1 MNLREQVEHTPNVF
15 EKLLSPLLSRVR
27 EEEAQLPED
36 PKEKMTL
43 SNFSTVMVY
52 GILKGYLGLR
62 RIEKGVESA
71 PPELGLP
78 NAPRSTLAEAFRRFS
93 PLSFQRLFRALLH
106 SGTLLSV
113 PEMNEL
119 GLLYCVDGSFFP
131 ALAHMFWA
139 QWKENVHALKLH
151 LAFEVNRMI
160 PVQFL
165 LTEGKANEKKVLLKM
180 AQAGVTYILD
190 RGYFAFYLLQDLIA
204 QGAFFSVRTR
214 EDLCYTIL
222 SALPITIPPSVRHLF
237 ANLTDQLI
245 RCPNDPSNDTY
256 RLITFECRNTAFF
269 ILTNRTDLTTFQIIL
284 LYAYRWQIELLFR
297 FLKRTMGALHLFN
310 PSGLSPPG
318 RSLSQEGLSTQF
330 YLFLITAILELKL
343 KQDAAKTI
351 EAPQHNSAS
360 EDSQPDLPE
369 KPHPSAFEQKENS
382 WTSPVTFL
390 QTIGEKLHTYWK
402 LSIYWRDT
410 LRDLLA
416 RPYDHHA
423 VFLLGST

>member
-1 MNLREQVEHTPNVF
+1 MNLGEQVEQTPNVF
-15 EKLLSPLLSRVR
+15 EKLLAPLLSLVQ
-27 EEEAQLPED
+27 EEEAHLPED

-43 SNFSTVMVY
+43 SNFIPVMIY

-62 RIEKGVESA
+62 RIEKGVKSA

-78 NAPRSTLAEAFRRFS
+78 KAPKSTLADAFRRFS
-93 PLSFQRLFRALLH
+93 PLIFQHLFMTLLH
-106 SGTLLSV
+106 SVTLLSA

-119 GLLYCVDGSFFP
+119 GLLCCVDGSFFP
-131 ALAHMFWA
+131 ALATMCWA
-139 QWKENVHALKLH
+139 QWKENVHAVKLH
-151 LAFEVNRMI
+151 LAFELNRMI
-160 PVQFL
+160 PVEFL

-204 QGAFFSVRTR
+204 QGAFFIVRTR
-214 EDLCYTIL
+214 ENLRYTIV
-222 SALPITIPPSVRHLF
+222 SALPITIPSSVRHLF
-237 ANLTDQLI
+237 VNLTDQLV
-245 RCPNDPSNDTY
+245 RCPNDPSRDTY
-256 RLITFECRNTAFF
+256 RLITFQCRNTSFL

-297 FLKRTMGALHLFN
+297 FLKRSMGGLHLFN
-310 PSGLSPPG
+310 
-318 RSLSQEGLSTQF
+318 LSQEGLSSQF

-343 KQDAAKTI
+343 KQDATKTM
-351 EAPQHNSAS
+351 EAHQQNSAS
-360 EDSQPDLPE
+360 EDIQPDLPE
-369 KPHPSAFEQKENS
+369 KPHPSAFEQKENTC
-382 WTSPVTFL
+382 TSPVTFL

-416 RPYDHHA
+416 RPYDRQA

>member
-1 MNLREQVEHTPNVF
+1 MNLGEQVEQTPNVF
-15 EKLLSPLLSRVR
+15 EKLLAPLLSLIR

-43 SNFSTVMVY
+43 SNFIPVMIY

-62 RIEKGVESA
+62 RIEKGVKNA

-78 NAPRSTLAEAFRRFS
+78 NAPKSTLAEAFSRFS
-93 PLSFQRLFRALLH
+93 PRIFQRLFRTLLH
-106 SGTLLSV
+106 SVTLLRV

-119 GLLYCVDGSFFP
+119 GRLCCVDGSFFP
-131 ALAHMFWA
+131 ALATMCWA
-139 QWKENVHALKLH
+139 QWKENVHAIKLH
-151 LAFEVNRMI
+151 LAFELNRMI
-160 PVQFL
+160 PIEFL
-165 LTEGKANEKKVLLKM
+165 LTEGKANEKKVLLNM

-204 QGAFFSVRTR
+204 QGAFFILRTR
-214 EDLCYTIL
+214 EDLRYTIVT
-222 SALPITIPPSVRHLF
+222 ALPVTVPPSVRHLF
-237 ANLTDQLI
+237 AHLTDQRV
-245 RCPNDPSNDTY
+245 RCPNDPSRDTY
-256 RLITFECRNTAFF
+256 RLISFECRNTAFL
-269 ILTNRTDLTTFQIIL
+269 ILTNRTDLTTFQILL

-297 FLKRTMGALHLFN
+297 FLKQSMGGLHLFN
-310 PSGLSPPG
+310 
-318 RSLSQEGLSTQF
+318 LSQEGLSSQF
-330 YLFLITAILELKL
+330 YLFLITAILELNL
-343 KQDAAKTI
+343 KQDATKTL
-351 EAPQHNSAS
+351 ETHQQNSAA

-369 KPHPSAFEQKENS
+369 KTHPSAFEHKKNPCA
-382 WTSPVTFL
+382 SPATFL

-416 RPYDHHA
+416 RPYDPQA